1 MYLAEKDFSA
11 IDKHVLSCL
20 TFIRFSKG
28 VKIVCFKVTDSDLGQ
43 AKVSQDKLNK
53 IQHTLKTMHF
63 KSQSADDIQFLPASL
78 SYNMF

>member
-1 MYLAEKDFSA
+1 M
-11 IDKHVLSCL
+11 
-20 TFIRFSKG
+20 
-28 VKIVCFKVTDSDLGQ
+28 KIVCFKVTDSDLGQ

-53 IQHTLKTMHF
+53 IQHTLKTTHF